1 MYALVAILAVI
12 WLAQARK
19 GLDKVRHFTA
29 NREPGRRMPRLSQT
43 MNCWRGSVTPI
54 DYRD

>member
-1 MYALVAILAVI
+1 MCVLVAILAVI
-12 WLAQARK
+12 WLALTRK
-19 GLDKVRHFTA
+19 GLDKARHFTA

-43 MNCWRGSVTPI
+43 MNCWRWSVTPI